1 MPTPR
6 AGSAASGVGA
16 GAVAGPMIAILLVV
30 VTVAGIIIA
39 LVFFLQK
46 RKKRRSE
53 NVTLSNVDDS
63 CEGLTNMVYSE
74 LPTNNGGGLTNMVYD
89 GSPNLCEGGLTN
101 MVYSGVPLSNAG
113 KPGYESDLTLSNPVY
128 EGTCWLTV

>member
-1 MPTPR
+1 M
-6 AGSAASGVGA
+6 
-16 GAVAGPMIAILLVV
+16 AGPMIAILLVV
-30 VTVAGIIIA
+30 VTVAGLIIA

-46 RKKRRSE
+46 RKKGRSE
-53 NVTLSNVDDS
+53 NVTLPSVDDS
-63 CEGLTNMVYSE
+63 CEGLTNMVYSG
-74 LPTNNGGGLTNMVYD
+74 LPTNNGEGISNKVYD

-113 KPGYESDLTLSNPVY
+113 KPGYESDLTLRNPVY